1 MAITRLT
8 VRNFKSFGRVDVD
21 LRNFNIVV
29 GANAS
34 GKSNLV
40 DVFQFLK
47 DIVTHGLDDAISVHG
62 GPKALR
68 NFNLDDHNT
77 LNLRFETDDVSRRIF
92 WSDDSGMYGI
102 KTRKNVYDFEIRL
115 HKKGNGFSIPK
126 DEFLQEFEVVKL
138 DAAGG
143 QQAPH
148 WMPGIF
154 FGRRSGVTGR
164 YEESKTVGDGSIA
177 LRNRKNGLDATVRI
191 PLELPF
197 KPEPS
202 LFDSLRGLPVPPR
215 SLLLESPFVR
225 ILDLE
230 FQKVVG
236 DTRLYD
242 FDSKKP
248 KQAVPVTGIKDLERD
263 AGNLAV
269 VLQPILARNSTK
281 RRQFLNLVSDLLPF
295 IDSIGIDT
303 LTYNALL
310 TRLTERR
317 LGREHDLPAS
327 WASDGTIS
335 ILALVTALYFQ
346 DSHLTIFEEPERNIH
361 PHLIGRIVQ
370 MMKEASEDKQIIVTT
385 HNPEVLRHANL
396 EDILLVTR
404 GSDGCSTILRPT
416 DSDVVNTFLEND
428 LGIHDLFV
436 QNLLE
441 I

>member
-47 DIVTHGLDDAISVHG
+47 DIVTHGLDDAISAHG

-68 NFNLDDHNT
+68 NFNSDDHNT

-92 WSDDSGMYGI
+92 WSDASGTYGI
-102 KTRKNVYDFEIRL
+102 KARKNVYDFEIRL

-126 DEFLQEFEVVKL
+126 DEFLQEFKVVEL
-138 DAAGG
+138 EAAGVR
-143 QQAPH
+143 QEAPH
-148 WMPGIF
+148 WMPGFF

-164 YEESKTVGDGSIA
+164 YEESKTLGDGSIA
-177 LRNRKNGLDATVRI
+177 LRNRKNGLDGTLRI

-202 LFDSLRGLPVPPR
+202 LFESLKGLPVLPR

-230 FQKVVG
+230 FQKVVR

-242 FDSKKP
+242 FDPKKP
-248 KQAVPVTGIKDLERD
+248 KQAVPVTGIKDLEGD
-263 AGNLAV
+263 GGNLAV

-295 IDSIGIDT
+295 VASIGIDT
-303 LTYNALL
+303 LAYNALL

-317 LGREHDLPAS
+317 FGKEHDLPAS

-335 ILALVTALYFQ
+335 VLALVLSQPWNQKGKAGGVW
-346 DSHLTIFEEPERNIH
+346 S
-361 PHLIGRIVQ
+361 GR
-370 MMKEASEDKQIIVTT
+370 
-385 HNPEVLRHANL
+385 P
-396 EDILLVTR
+396 
-404 GSDGCSTILRPT
+404 GC
-416 DSDVVNTFLEND
+416 
-428 LGIHDLFV
+428 
-436 QNLLE
+436 
-441 I
+441 